1 MAERIKKGMAIVQF
15 LALQE
20 FIRKRLSEGY
30 SYKLIYEELYN
41 EGKFTASY
49 KTLSRYI
56 KDFGLKQQFPLSKE
70 KVEDKKVE
78 QHAEQPTQAISDVK
92 TKSDMPTSEAL
103 KLRPDYNTLI
113 ADEQNNGKEGND

>member
-1 MAERIKKGMAIVQF
+1 MAERIKRGMAIVQF
-15 LALQE
+15 LALQDV
-20 FIRKRLSEGY
+20 IRKRLSEGY